1 MQKVKIGKIKPS
13 PDNPRIIRDDKFK
26 KLVRSLSDFPQM
38 AEVRPI
44 VVNKDGFIIGGN
56 MRYKAMKE
64 AGWKEVPVVMVDW
77 DEAKQKEFVIKDNV
91 GFGEWDWDAL
101 ANEWSDLPLD
111 DWGLDIP
118 EFDEE
123 KEIPFVDEE
132 REINE
137 EFRKGDVIELGGIHR
152 ILVGANTSENVE
164 KLMDGIEP
172 DFTTTEM
179 PYLKSLL
186 DYSAMEGTKL
196 LSANEVN
203 IRYCGLV
210 QTGKLAKE
218 IVEEWV
224 KRFPKEDVSLNG
236 QIIK

>member
-1 MQKVKIGKIKPS
+1 
-13 PDNPRIIRDDKFK
+13 
-26 KLVRSLSDFPQM
+26 
-38 AEVRPI
+38 
-44 VVNKDGFIIGGN
+44 
-56 MRYKAMKE
+56 
-64 AGWKEVPVVMVDW
+64 
-77 DEAKQKEFVIKDNV
+77 
-91 GFGEWDWDAL
+91 
-101 ANEWSDLPLD
+101 
-111 DWGLDIP
+111 
-118 EFDEE
+118 
-123 KEIPFVDEE
+123 
-132 REINE
+132 
-137 EFRKGDVIELGGIHR
+137 
-152 ILVGANTSENVE
+152 
-164 KLMDGIEP
+164 
-172 DFTTTEM
+172 M

>member
-1 MQKVKIGKIKPS
+1 MQKVKIGKIKVS
-13 PDNPRIIRDDKFK
+13 PDNPRVIRDEKFR

-77 DEAKQKEFVIKDNV
+77 DEARQKEFVIKDNV
-91 GFGEWDWDAL
+91 GFGEWDWESL
-101 ANEWSDLPLD
+101 ANEWGDLPLD

-118 EFDEE
+118 DFDDE
-123 KEIPFVDEE
+123 KEIPFVDED

-152 ILVGANTSENVE
+152 ILVGANTSENID
-164 KLMDGIEP
+164 KLMDGTEP

-186 DYSAMEGTKL
+186 DYSAMEATKL

-218 IVEEWV
+218 IVDEWV